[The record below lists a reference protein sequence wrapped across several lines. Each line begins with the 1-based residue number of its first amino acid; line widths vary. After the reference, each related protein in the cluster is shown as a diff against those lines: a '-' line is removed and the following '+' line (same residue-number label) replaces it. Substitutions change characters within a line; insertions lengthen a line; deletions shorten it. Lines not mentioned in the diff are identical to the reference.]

1 MKNNPINPDE
11 ISVHSIL
18 ANIKN
23 GTVDPATLT
32 KPVRQQCVEALML
45 EGYQPSA
52 LAPLLKVSDKTIKR
66 DLNEIF
72 ERNAVNPSPELA
84 KRLIGEFLQKMHT
97 HHAYLMRL
105 ARSKEGSL
113 REKGE
118 VEYLAWR
125 TQKEAIELLQ
135 SLGYLPSQPTQ
146 IVGDIFHHAESGAEP
161 AIGDIKKQIA
171 EIELI
176 AEETKVLTPEVLGKL
191 GNLKLRAEKAEIQEE
206 VQKISD
212 KAEPASEETDELF

>member
-1 MKNNPINPDE
+1 MKNNTTNPEE
-11 ISVHSIL
+11 ISVHTIL
-18 ANIKN
+18 TDIKS
-23 GTVDPATLT
+23 GKLDPVTLA

-45 EGYQPSA
+45 EGHQPSA
-52 LAPLLKVSDKTIKR
+52 LAPILKVSDKTIKR

-135 SLGYLPSQPTQ
+135 SLGYLPSRPTQ
-146 IVGDIFHHAESGAEP
+146 IVGDIFHHADRAEP
-161 AIGDIKKQIA
+161 AIVDIKKQIA

-176 AEETKVLTPEVLGKL
+176 AEETKVLTPEVLAKL
-191 GNLKLRAEKAEIQEE
+191 GDLKLRTEKAEIQEE
-206 VQKISD
+206 VQKVSD
-212 KAEPASEETDELF
+212 KAKPVEEQDDLF